1 MRFIAPANVQLRRAQ
16 LIMLL
21 VTLLPTILMTA
32 TGILLLAAGSRYIA
46 IVVGVLVLTFCTT
59 AITGYI
65 LASIYVGRGAAMAR
79 VQNDFLSSVSHE
91 LRTPLTSIRMFMET
105 LRDGRL
111 EDPEEERKCMDLLS
125 QEVTRLEGLVE
136 RLIELSRIETG
147 TEVFARNPVAVKDI
161 VDDSLASF
169 HASTLSNP
177 VDVQVDLEDG
187 LTVVGDRAALSR
199 VMVNLL
205 TNAWKYTP
213 KTGKKIAVRARAVAD
228 KEVAISII
236 DNGSGIP
243 KQEQRHIFDKFERGK
258 LAINQ
263 RTDGWGLGLATVRA
277 LVRAHKGKVELHSDA
292 DQGSEFKLILRRR
305 IP

>member
-1 MRFIAPANVQLRRAQ
+1 
-16 LIMLL
+16 MLL

-65 LASIYVGRGAAMAR
+65 LASIFVGRGAAMAR

-111 EDPEEERKCMDLLS
+111 DDPEEERKCMDLLS

-147 TEVFARNPVAVKDI
+147 TEIFPRNQ
-161 VDDSLASF
+161 VDVRGMITDSLAAF
-169 HASTLSNP
+169 HAATLSNP
-177 VDVQVDLEDG
+177 VNVQVDLEDD
-187 LTVVGDRAALSR
+187 LAVVGDRAALSR
-199 VMVNLL
+199 VIVNLL

-213 KTGKKIAVRARAVAD
+213 GTGKQIAIRSRAVSD
-228 KEVAISII
+228 KEVTISII

-243 KQEQRHIFDKFERGK
+243 KHEQRHIFDKFERGK

-277 LVRAHKGKVELHSDA
+277 IVRAHRGKVELHSDA
-292 DQGSEFKLILRRR
+292 DQGSEFKLVLRRHV
-305 IP
+305 P